1 MSFLTSRESHAPHGI
16 GKSIPRRE
24 DARLLTGAGQYASDF
39 SLPGQL
45 HAYLVRSPH
54 AHAKIVKTDVAEA
67 IGGPGV
73 IAVSTGGDAAA
84 DGLKPIPHSPV
95 PTNPHEVPLRNRD
108 GSGFFIA
115 PHPVLVRDA
124 VRYVGEPV
132 AIVIAETLAAAMDAA
147 EQVGVVYEPVAAVA
161 RSQDAL
167 SSGAPPVWGEH
178 GSNMCID
185 SEAGDY
191 EATEAAFARAAHVVQ
206 LETTINRV
214 TGVPMELRAALGVY
228 DEIAGR
234 FTVYTSAGGGV
245 IRQRDDIAGALGV
258 PKDAVRVVSG
268 DVGGNFGIRNNTCPE
283 FVLVAWAAKRVG
295 RPVKWTCERRDG
307 FLTDFHG
314 RDLTSEA
321 ELALDPDGNFL
332 ALRAIN
338 TSNLGASTIS
348 FVPLAKGIAVSSSV
362 YHIPTSYMRGIGVI
376 TNTAP
381 TSAYRSA
388 GRPEVMFVLER
399 MIDIACRRHGFDRL
413 ELRRR
418 NLVSPDAMPYR
429 NPLGLVYDSGDYPAS
444 LRRAAE
450 LGDWAGF
457 EARRADARQRGRYR
471 GIGIANSIELN
482 TGAPR
487 ERAEMTI
494 DPSGTIELVLG
505 TMSAGQ
511 GHETSFAQIVSEWL
525 GVDPEQVRLI
535 TGDTDRVQAGGGS
548 ASARSMR
555 LGAWVMAKAAD
566 EIVEKGR
573 RIAAALLE
581 VAEQDVEFAHPRF
594 VVKGTDRS
602 MGLFE
607 AAAAGLGNDLP
618 ADLRGP
624 LMGIC
629 DQVMSVPSF
638 AYTCAVCEVEVDP
651 ETGVVEIARY
661 TSIDDCGRA
670 VNPMLIHGQSH
681 GGIAQGIGQALWE
694 ECFYD
699 RDTAQL
705 LSGSLMDYALPRADN
720 LPLFQTEISKVPSTT
735 NPLGMRG
742 GSEGGITPGLA
753 VVANAIVDALRE
765 FGIEHIELPATP
777 ERIWNA
783 IQISCSHK

>member
-1 MSFLTSRESHAPHGI
+1 
-16 GKSIPRRE
+16 
-24 DARLLTGAGQYASDF
+24 
-39 SLPGQL
+39 
-45 HAYLVRSPH
+45 
-54 AHAKIVKTDVAEA
+54 
-67 IGGPGV
+67 
-73 IAVSTGGDAAA
+73 
-84 DGLKPIPHSPV
+84 
-95 PTNPHEVPLRNRD
+95 
-108 GSGFFIA
+108 
-115 PHPVLVRDA
+115 
-124 VRYVGEPV
+124 
-132 AIVIAETLAAAMDAA
+132 
-147 EQVGVVYEPVAAVA
+147 
-161 RSQDAL
+161 
-167 SSGAPPVWGEH
+167 
-178 GSNMCID
+178 
-185 SEAGDY
+185 
-191 EATEAAFARAAHVVQ
+191 
-206 LETTINRV
+206 
-214 TGVPMELRAALGVY
+214 
-228 DEIAGR
+228 
-234 FTVYTSAGGGV
+234 
-245 IRQRDDIAGALGV
+245 
-258 PKDAVRVVSG
+258 
-268 DVGGNFGIRNNTCPE
+268 
-283 FVLVAWAAKRVG
+283 
-295 RPVKWTCERRDG
+295 
-307 FLTDFHG
+307 
-314 RDLTSEA
+314 
-321 ELALDPDGNFL
+321 
-332 ALRAIN
+332 
-338 TSNLGASTIS
+338 
-348 FVPLAKGIAVSSSV
+348 
-362 YHIPTSYMRGIGVI
+362 
-376 TNTAP
+376 
-381 TSAYRSA
+381 
-388 GRPEVMFVLER
+388 
-399 MIDIACRRHGFDRL
+399 
-413 ELRRR
+413 
-418 NLVSPDAMPYR
+418 
-429 NPLGLVYDSGDYPAS
+429 
-444 LRRAAE
+444 
-450 LGDWAGF
+450 
-457 EARRADARQRGRYR
+457 
-471 GIGIANSIELN
+471 
-482 TGAPR
+482 
-487 ERAEMTI
+487 
-494 DPSGTIELVLG
+494 
-505 TMSAGQ
+505 
-511 GHETSFAQIVSEWL
+511 
-525 GVDPEQVRLI
+525 
-535 TGDTDRVQAGGGS
+535 VQAGGGS